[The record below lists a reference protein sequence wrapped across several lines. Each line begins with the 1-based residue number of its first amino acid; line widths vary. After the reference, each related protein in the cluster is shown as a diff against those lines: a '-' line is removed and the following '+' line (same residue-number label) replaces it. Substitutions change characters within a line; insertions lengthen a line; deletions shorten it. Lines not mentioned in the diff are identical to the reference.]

1 MKTPWKRAWIRQ
13 AKRLYQIVPYPWRI
27 GFSEMPFS
35 PRLGKLYR
43 ETCRLAEEM
52 LSWDRERIE
61 AFQTIRLRS
70 LVTYAFERVPFYRDY
85 AREKRITPE
94 DFRSPD
100 DVKLLPIVEKTQ
112 IRNELPHFLA
122 EGVSSRARQYV
133 TTSGST
139 GIPFGFYLERGRS
152 NTVEVAFLHS
162 HWKRHGWTPQS
173 RSAVL
178 RGAFVG
184 NAEKR
189 YYVDE
194 DPLTKSLL
202 LSSYHLT
209 PEVVQS
215 VFAPAIQ
222 RYAPK
227 FLQAY
232 PSAATILSRLMLEL
246 KISFPTVR
254 GVFLSS
260 ETIHS
265 WQREMITE
273 AFHCPIV
280 SWYGLAERVTFA
292 FHSGSE
298 GGYCFHPAYGIVELL
313 NSSGHEVTQPGEMG
327 EIVVTGFYNRVMPFL
342 RYRTSDLALHST
354 ESDPLCPAFRRV
366 ARLEGRLQELAVTRD
381 GRFISMAAVNMH
393 NDVFD
398 NVLQFQFV
406 QNEPGKILMKI
417 VRGPGF
423 SEKDV
428 RRILN
433 EVGAKMKGIDLTLEY
448 AETIPRTPSGKYR
461 FLIQNVP
468 IQFGR
473 EKGHED
479 ETPGF
484 GRDS

>member
-1 MKTPWKRAWIRQ
+1 MKAPCKRVWIRQ
-13 AKRLYQIVPYPWRI
+13 AKRLYRVVPYPWRV

-43 ETCRLAEEM
+43 TTCRLAEEM
-52 LSWDRERIE
+52 LAWDRERVE
-61 AFQTIRLRS
+61 AFQTAHLRS
-70 LVTYAFERVPFYRDY
+70 LVAYAFERVPFYRDY
-85 AREKRITPE
+85 AREKRLTPE

-100 DVKLLPIVEKTQ
+100 DVKRLPLVEKAQ
-112 IRNELPHFLA
+112 MRHELPRFLA
-122 EGVSSRARQYV
+122 EGIPFRARQYV

-139 GIPFGFYLERGRS
+139 GIPFGFYLERGRH
-152 NTVEVAFLHS
+152 NAVEVAFLHS
-162 HWKRHGWTPQS
+162 HWKRHGWTPHS

-184 NAEKR
+184 NAEKG

-209 PEVVQS
+209 PEVVKD

-222 RYAPK
+222 RYAPE

-246 KISFPTVR
+246 QISFPTIR

-260 ETIHS
+260 ETIQS
-265 WQREMITE
+265 WQREIITE
-273 AFHCPIV
+273 AFRCPIV

-298 GGYCFHPAYGIVELL
+298 GGYCFHPGYGIVELL
-313 NSSGHEVTQPGEMG
+313 NPSGNEVTQSDEMG
-327 EIVVTGFYNRVMPFL
+327 EIVVTGFHNRVMPFL
-342 RYRTSDLALHST
+342 RYRTGDLALPST
-354 ESDPLCPAFRRV
+354 EPDPFCPAFRRV
-366 ARLEGRLQELAVTRD
+366 ARLEGRIQELALTRD
-381 GRFISMAAVNMH
+381 GRLISMAAVNMH

-428 RRILN
+428 QRLLR
-433 EVGAKMKGIDLTLEY
+433 EVGAKMEGIELTLEY
-448 AETIPRTPSGKYR
+448 VETIPRTQSGKYR
-461 FLIQNVP
+461 FLIQNLP

-473 EKGHED
+473 ERAHEN
-479 ETPGF
+479 EAAGF
-484 GRDS
+484 GRPS